1 MYFFEVRQQP
11 HPMRN
16 TVFKYRTILCML
28 CCLFA
33 LAPAARAGDLLVFA
47 AASLKNAF
55 DELAHHHEERT
66 GDVVTIS
73 YAGSSVLARQIMAG
87 APADL
92 FVSANPQW
100 MDELEKTGDIPQG
113 SRQDL
118 VANKLLLVG
127 APGITGPV
135 RDIDDL
141 LSLLG
146 DGRLAVGLLGAVPA
160 GIYAQQAF
168 EQLGWLDHIQPKL
181 AQADNVRNVL
191 ALVVRGEAKMGVIYK
206 SDLLA
211 GPGLAVLKEFSG
223 DSHDPIIYPAA
234 LTKKA
239 GPKAE
244 GFLEFLMS
252 EDGQQILAKHG
263 FQPIGQDR

>member
-1 MYFFEVRQQP
+1 M
-11 HPMRN
+11 
-16 TVFKYRTILCML
+16 
-28 CCLFA
+28 
-33 LAPAARAGDLLVFA
+33 
-47 AASLKNAF
+47 
-55 DELAHHHEERT
+55 
-66 GDVVTIS
+66 
-73 YAGSSVLARQIMAG
+73 
-87 APADL
+87 
-92 FVSANPQW
+92 
-100 MDELEKTGDIPQG
+100 
-113 SRQDL
+113 
-118 VANKLLLVG
+118 
-127 APGITGPV
+127 GPV
-135 RDIDDL
+135 RDLEDL

-168 EQLGWLDHIQPKL
+168 ERLGWLDRIQPKL

-191 ALVVRGEAKMGVIYK
+191 ALVVRGEAKMGVVYK

-211 GPGLAVLKEFSG
+211 SPGLAVLKVFSG

-239 GPKAE
+239 GLKA
-244 GFLEFLMS
+244 GRFLEFLMS